1 MLKLDL
7 KKEIGELCAL
17 VIAVIVAFATHK
29 FWVGLIVFVVLEL
42 IYLLVY
48 DMIAKKK
55 EATKPKE
62 VKEEINFHEYDDDT
76 EDNDGQ

>member
-17 VIAVIVAFATHK
+17 VIAVIVAVAVHK
-29 FWVGLIVFVVLEL
+29 FWVGLIVFVLLEF

-48 DMIAKKK
+48 DMIAKRK
-55 EATKPKE
+55 EAAKPKE
-62 VKEEINFHEYDDDT
+62 EKEEITFHEYDDD
-76 EDNDGQ
+76 DA